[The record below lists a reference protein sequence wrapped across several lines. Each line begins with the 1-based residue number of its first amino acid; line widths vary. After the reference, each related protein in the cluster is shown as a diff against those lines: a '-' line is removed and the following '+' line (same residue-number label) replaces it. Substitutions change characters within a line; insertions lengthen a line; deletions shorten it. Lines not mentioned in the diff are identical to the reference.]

1 MTGDKAND
9 RDTIYLAEEIKGEL
23 VMENNFFIKKIGI
36 HFFKSIVKQEIDLG
50 LVNVLIGANG
60 SGKSNILEAIGVLA
74 AAASGRVDD
83 ESLQR
88 RGVRPGVP
96 RLYKSAF
103 GQRIGP
109 HISFDAFSS
118 QEASY
123 SVSLNN
129 PLENPRPAWL
139 YKTEN
144 LRSGTTPVA
153 SRGPASGG
161 LRAARNV
168 EQGIAALRIAELEE
182 SDPAV
187 QLMNTLRDYAI
198 YSPSTLILR
207 GLIPDPQSR
216 DPVGLAGGRLAE
228 AVRQLIN
235 LAHGNA
241 LVSPHSD
248 FFADAFNELLE
259 LIDWIKDLGVTGMA
273 ESLLSSSVPRPR
285 LVLRFRDRYMREG
298 KNTLTANDASEGA
311 LYVLFCAVL
320 ALLPMAPKC
329 LAIDNLDQA
338 LNPRLIQKLVSLLC
352 KWITENPSPRQL
364 LFTAHNPAVL
374 DGLPLDDERVKL
386 FAVDRNSEG
395 HTVMNQVVV
404 TDELRRL
411 SEERGWPLSRL
422 WVMGHLGGVPNV

>member
-1 MTGDKAND
+1 MANHS
-9 RDTIYLAEEIKGEL
+9 
-23 VMENNFFIKKIGI
+23 FINKLGI
-36 HFFKSIVKQEIDLG
+36 HFFKSIVELEIELG

-60 SGKSNILEAIGVLA
+60 SGKSNVLEALGVLSA
-74 AAASGRVDD
+74 ASSGRVDD

-103 GQRIGP
+103 GQRISP
-109 HISFDAFSS
+109 HISFDASS
-118 QEASY
+118 HEASY

-129 PLENPRPAWL
+129 PLENPRPSWL
-139 YKTEN
+139 FKTED
-144 LRSGTTPVA
+144 LRSKGISIA
-153 SRGPASGG
+153 SRSPRVAK
-161 LRAARNV
+161 NI
-168 EQGIAALRIAELEE
+168 EQGIAALKIAELEKSE
-182 SDPAV
+182 PAV
-187 QLMNTLRDYAI
+187 QLMDMLRDYAI
-198 YSPSTLILR
+198 YTPSTLILR

-228 AVRQLIN
+228 AVRQLISLTN
-235 LAHGNA
+235 GNA
-241 LVSPHSD
+241 LAKRQHGGFLD
-248 FFADAFNELLE
+248 DALEELLE
-259 LIDWIKDLGVTGMA
+259 LIDWIKDFGVTGSA
-273 ESLLSSSVPRPR
+273 EAILSSSVPRPK
-285 LVLRFRDRYMREG
+285 LVLLFRDRYMREG

-320 ALLPMAPKC
+320 ALLPTAPKC
-329 LAIDNLDQA
+329 IALDNLDQA
-338 LNPRLIQKLVSLLC
+338 LNPRLTQKLVSLLC

-374 DGLPLDDERVKL
+374 DGLPLYDERVKL

-395 HTVMNQVVV
+395 HTVMNQVVI